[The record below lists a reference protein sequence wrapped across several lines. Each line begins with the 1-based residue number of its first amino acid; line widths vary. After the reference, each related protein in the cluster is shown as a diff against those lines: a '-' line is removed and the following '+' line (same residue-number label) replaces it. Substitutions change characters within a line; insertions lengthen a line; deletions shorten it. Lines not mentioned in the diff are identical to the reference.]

1 MGRSAKT
8 PSRTALLQRLGEEAL
23 ALFHSGALPVPAK
36 LRDTVT
42 ALEAVRTGAAS
53 PIPVGEWVS
62 TSGVTFEATGRSIVP
77 TEGTS
82 HA

>member
-42 ALEAVRTGAAS
+42 ALEAVRTGTARQPA
-53 PIPVGEWVS
+53 
-62 TSGVTFEATGRSIVP
+62 
-77 TEGTS
+77 EGTRRERS
-82 HA
+82 KK